1 MRIERHELARLLGAV
16 TKVVES
22 RNTIPILSSVRLV
35 ADGEGAIALRGKYPA
50 EDLYRVAEDC
60 LRIAGVPQG
69 TDEWLHNRRK

>member
-1 MRIERHELARLLGAV
+1 MTTPTAQLEIAAQWLR
-16 TKVVES
+16 
-22 RNTIPILSSVRLV
+22 
-35 ADGEGAIALRGKYPA
+35 EGAIALRGKYPA